1 MRLPERNSYRNSCGC
16 STHGAFD
23 QFQAELDAAAFLMED
38 FTNIKGATVD
48 EVGMLSCA
56 MDTSSSPCILN
67 GPTPRGACEACAQ
80 ILIRCCCFSLMK
92 KQAPLRASTKRLQS
106 LEAADPTLAVDCGI
120 VPRASRP

>member
-1 MRLPERNSYRNSCGC
+1 MSRRRDGRDGMHRNGKHRFECIGDRSRAAARAEFVSELVRLLHAR
-16 STHGAFD
+16 AFD

-67 GPTPRGACEACAQ
+67 GPTPVAHVR
-80 ILIRCCCFSLMK
+80 RVRRS
-92 KQAPLRASTKRLQS
+92 
-106 LEAADPTLAVDCGI
+106 
-120 VPRASRP
+120 